1 MTEKQR
7 LGQPLFPSLKDDARV
22 TEDEP
27 LTLKVGLELLN
38 ISKRMDGARS
48 VSVFTHYKF
57 VAALHD
63 LDCQLS
69 QP

>member
-38 ISKRMDGARS
+38 ISKRMEGARQS
-48 VSVFTHYKF
+48 F
-57 VAALHD
+57 LHITNSW
-63 LDCQLS
+63 LRCMT
-69 QP
+69 